1 MAKVFVD
8 AVVSVDG
15 YVADDNDEVG
25 RLFDWFG
32 NGDVAVG
39 FSGPDPDPDHTLHVS
54 QASAAYI
61 TTEIGTV
68 GAVVVG
74 RRSFDLT
81 NGWDGVPP
89 AGDHMFVVT
98 HEVPT
103 DWPFPDAPFTFVTDS
118 VASAVEQAKVVAG
131 ERTVSVSAGDIGGQ
145 ALAAGVVD
153 EVHMNVVPVVFG
165 SGRSF
170 FGGYEGGQLL
180 LEDPRIFQ
188 GTRVVHMVFPVRN
201 D

>member
-1 MAKVFVD
+1 MGKVFVD

-15 YVADDNDEVG
+15 YVADGDDGVDP
-25 RLFDWFG
+25 LFEWFE
-32 NGDVAVG
+32 NGDVAVS
-39 FSGPDPDPDHTLHVS
+39 FSDPDPDPDHVLHVS
-54 QASAAYI
+54 QASADYI
-61 TTEIGTV
+61 TNEIGSV

-89 AGDHMFVVT
+89 TGDHMFVVT
-98 HEVPT
+98 HEAPT
-103 DWPFPDAPFTFVTDS
+103 DWPFPDAPFTFVTDG

-131 ERTVSVSAGDIGGQ
+131 ERSVSVSAGEIGGQ

-165 SGRSF
+165 SGRRF
-170 FGGYEGGQLL
+170 FGSYDGGKLVL
-180 LEDPRIFQ
+180 DDPRIIQ
-188 GTRVVHMVFPVRN
+188 GDRVVHTIYPVRKG
-201 D
+201 